1 MNKKIKYIIIILLA
15 ILIIAAI
22 TIFIILKNQT
32 QEVNQEINK
41 EPKQEEENVLV
52 IGMEKNEQQNEA
64 QQNTTEP
71 EKQPQEP
78 AKNQATPSTN
88 TSVQPE
94 PEPEQQKDAST
105 LTQEIY
111 DMNTTIGKLYIPKT
125 KINISVYS
133 NSDTKKMEK
142 MPAFLYTSGG
152 LNQTGITLFVG
163 HNKRNGKIF
172 SNNKK
177 LEVGD
182 VFYFTDYNGIKKKYT
197 IYSKFITTS
206 DDTSYLNTNVDS
218 PTIVLSC
225 CTDASDDNRIIV
237 IGRAD

>member
-64 QQNTTEP
+64 PQNTTEP

-94 PEPEQQKDAST
+94 PEPEQPKDAST

-111 DMNTTIGKLYIPKT
+111 EMNTTIGKLYIPKT

-133 NSDTKKMEK
+133 YQKDGKNASIFIYIRRTK
-142 MPAFLYTSGG
+142 S
-152 LNQTGITLFVG
+152 N
-163 HNKRNGKIF
+163 RNNAICW
-172 SNNKK
+172 SQ
-177 LEVGD
+177 
-182 VFYFTDYNGIKKKYT
+182 
-197 IYSKFITTS
+197 
-206 DDTSYLNTNVDS
+206 
-218 PTIVLSC
+218 
-225 CTDASDDNRIIV
+225 
-237 IGRAD
+237 

>member
-22 TIFIILKNQT
+22 TIFIILKNKT

-64 QQNTTEP
+64 PQNTTEP

-94 PEPEQQKDAST
+94 PEPEQPKDAST

-152 LNQTGITLFVG
+152 LNQVGITLFVG
-163 HNKRNGKIF
+163 HNRRNGKMF
-172 SNNKK
+172 SNK
-177 LEVGD
+177 
-182 VFYFTDYNGIKKKYT
+182 
-197 IYSKFITTS
+197 
-206 DDTSYLNTNVDS
+206 NTYQ
-218 PTIVLSC
+218 L
-225 CTDASDDNRIIV
+225 
-237 IGRAD
+237 

>member
-64 QQNTTEP
+64 PQNTTEP

-94 PEPEQQKDAST
+94 PEPEQPKDAST

-111 DMNTTIGKLYIPKT
+111 EMNTTIGKLYIPKT

-133 NSDTKKMEK
+133 NSD
-142 MPAFLYTSGG
+142 
-152 LNQTGITLFVG
+152 
-163 HNKRNGKIF
+163 
-172 SNNKK
+172 NKK

-182 VFYFTDYNGIKKKYT
+182 IFYFTDYNGIKKKYT